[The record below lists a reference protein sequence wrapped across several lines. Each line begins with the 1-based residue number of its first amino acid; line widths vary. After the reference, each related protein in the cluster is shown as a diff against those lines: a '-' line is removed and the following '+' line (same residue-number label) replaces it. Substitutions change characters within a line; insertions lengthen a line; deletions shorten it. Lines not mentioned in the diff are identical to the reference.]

1 MDLERSK
8 WSHTFLTETIFNTR
22 KADQPEGVFID
33 DIQMKGK
40 LSTYL
45 VHHADNEHIG
55 GAARFHR
62 AELLR
67 VLSEH
72 AMGQVHLS
80 HRFESFE
87 DTGDEVILRFKNGTS
102 ATCDI
107 LVGIDGIHSSVRKCF
122 LDKRGLFK
130 SPSYE
135 PYWSGG
141 YAYRGLIPVD
151 ELERV
156 FPGHLSCKQSM
167 MVSTVTVP
175 DSHVSLT
182 LP

>member
-1 MDLERSK
+1 
-8 WSHTFLTETIFNTR
+8 
-22 KADQPEGVFID
+22 
-33 DIQMKGK
+33 MKGK

-45 VHHADNEHIG
+45 APLADNGHKG

-67 VLSEH
+67 VLSKH
-72 AMGQVHLS
+72 AMGQLHLS

-87 DTGDEVILRFKNGTS
+87 DTGDEVVLRFKNGTS

-107 LVGIDGIHSSVRKCF
+107 LIGIDGIHSSVRKCF
-122 LDKRGLFK
+122 LDKRCLFE

-141 YAYRGLIPVD
+141 YAYRGLIHVE
-151 ELERV
+151 ELERI

-167 MVSTVTVP
+167 MVSTVAVP
-175 DSHVSLT
+175 DSNASLT